1 MKTGHVENSVGRRFV
16 RKCFNMPC
24 LFFGI
29 HLALKGKKQVAI
41 ILRLCYNMYACLEGE
56 A

>member
-1 MKTGHVENSVGRRFV
+1 MLQYALF
-16 RKCFNMPC
+16 
-24 LFFGI
+24 FFGI

-56 A
+56 T